1 MENDN
6 QDLLSR
12 LSELQD
18 ELSRLRVAAE
28 RDINHRMAL
37 TINNIPLAIV
47 NADRHGYINAVNPAF
62 LRIFS
67 TSASELID
75 KQNLR
80 YFDPFVQNPIRPY
93 VDELV
98 EKGIE
103 FDLEMPF
110 SLGDKDVFFRCRGIK
125 ISSQLSEDSSFLIII
140 GDITRRKATEL
151 ELIKALQR
159 AEESDRLKTAFLA
172 AMSHEIRTPMNHI
185 IGFSEFLKDP
195 DLDPAEREEY
205 GQIIYESGQ
214 ALLRLIED
222 IIDIARLESRQMI
235 ANPTVFGVD
244 EFIRSI
250 YNTFAQQLAKKPGKE
265 VEFLL
270 QCPEKSS
277 AIYAKTD
284 AMRLQ
289 QIIDNLLDNAFKF
302 TAHGKVELGY
312 KVLDGKLAIFVRD
325 TGPGIPPDKHEWV
338 FKRFRQLDYSINKK
352 YGGTGLGLALVKSL
366 AELLEGEVR
375 LESEPGKGALFT
387 VIIPGLI
394 MQQTQNNSI
403 NNGASRND
411 WSDYT
416 FLVVEDERSNYN
428 LLNIMLRP
436 SRVKL
441 LWAKDGNEAIALFGQ
456 HKNNIHLVLM
466 DIRLP
471 GINGYEVTKHIK
483 QIRPELPV
491 IAQTAYAMEIEI
503 MKARESGCDDY
514 ITKPIDRRLL
524 LDMIARHLPVLGEDD
539 RSAKVALPN

>member
-1 MENDN
+1 M
-6 QDLLSR
+6 
-12 LSELQD
+12 
-18 ELSRLRVAAE
+18 SRLRAAAE

-67 TSASELID
+67 TTAGELID

-110 SLGDKDVFFRCRGIK
+110 RLADKDVFFRCRGIK
-125 ISSQLSEDSSFLIII
+125 ISSQLTNESSFLLII
-140 GDITRRKATEL
+140 GDITRRKTTEH
-151 ELIKALQR
+151 ELVKALQR

-195 DLDPAEREEY
+195 ALNPAEREEY

-214 ALLRLIED
+214 TLLRLIED

-235 ANPTVFGVD
+235 TNPTVFGVD
-244 EFIRSI
+244 DFIRGI
-250 YNTFAQQLAKKPGKE
+250 YHTFSQQLSKKSRHAI
-265 VEFLL
+265 EFLL
-270 QCPEKSS
+270 RSPENPST
-277 AIYAKTD
+277 IYVKTD
-284 AMRLQ
+284 ALRLQ

-302 TAHGKVELGY
+302 TSAGLVELGY
-312 KVLDGKLAIFVRD
+312 RVQDGKLAIYVRD
-325 TGPGIPPDKHEWV
+325 TGIGIPPDKHEWV

-366 AELLEGEVR
+366 AELLEGEVH

-394 MQQTQNNSI
+394 MQQTNKNLY
-403 NNGASRND
+403 NNGGSRND

-428 LLNIMLRP
+428 LLSIMLRP
-436 SRVKL
+436 SRAKL
-441 LWAKDGNEAIALFGQ
+441 IWARDGNEAIALFEQ
-456 HKNNIHLVLM
+456 HKDDIHLVLM

-471 GINGYEVTKHIK
+471 GLNGYEVTKHIK

-503 MKARESGCDDY
+503 IKARESGCDDY
-514 ITKPIDRRLL
+514 ITKPLDRRLL
-524 LDMIARHLPVLGEDD
+524 LDMIARHLPAVGQG
-539 RSAKVALPN
+539 